1 MDHDLETKY
10 PLPFGYKRNRLA
22 EYLAAD
28 VFVAAG
34 SATLITPAVM
44 IFDRLVAI
52 IVPLSILSIR

>member
-1 MDHDLETKY
+1 MDHDLDMKY

-52 IVPLSILSIR
+52 IVPLSI